1 MNCDLCGSA
10 IEMRENGAVCTGCGM
25 QYSMEALRKKLGK
38 PSPAPAASPAPQP
51 PQEDL
56 ANLIMQAE
64 LVLSQGNTASAVSL
78 CDIVL
83 SKDGSN
89 EKAWHIKLSA
99 LCRSNILIAAQ
110 ALCTAS
116 TQLGGDSAQFKSLQ
130 EDFLACASFRE
141 PQFSA
146 AQHLSATA
154 PEFARTF
161 AERCVAV
168 AVNDLEE
175 FCAGTLKNFRE
186 SYKKSKKDGR
196 WAYLLDKDWAL
207 RSSNLSDRIKILEHA
222 MQTCDK
228 LLDRSEAFPKVVRC
242 LQAYIKEVATM
253 LYDAKNVPLL
263 AERIAKLAVLA
274 DAIDQAGRQE
284 RTEAYWSQHPGKKEA
299 LLRETAEQ
307 EALQAQYSAQLKP
320 LNEEE
325 AALRKELAA
334 LKKDLEE
341 PVPAQS
347 ELDHFDS
354 RIVELNNAIGSL
366 NFFQGKRRKELEAEL
381 DSVMQTRSAVAAKV
395 REQTAQ
401 RDGKVN
407 ARMDEIKPQLA
418 VLSSQIGTLRRQIAD
433 CSARLIA
440 IREELNREF

>member
-1 MNCDLCGSA
+1 MNCDLCGGI

-38 PSPAPAASPAPQP
+38 PSPAPATAPAPQP

-83 SKDGSN
+83 SKDPVN

-99 LCRSNILIAAQ
+99 LCRSNLLIAAQ

-116 TQLGGDSAQFKSLQ
+116 SQLGADSAQFKSLQ
-130 EDFLACASFRE
+130 EEFLTCARFRE

-146 AQHLSATA
+146 AQHLSTTV

-161 AERCVAV
+161 AECCMADAV
-168 AVNDLEE
+168 GDLEE
-175 FCAGTLKNFRE
+175 FCAGTLKHFRE
-186 SYKKSKKDGR
+186 AYAKSKKDGR

-222 MQTCDK
+222 VQTCDK
-228 LLDRSEAFPKVVRC
+228 LLARSEAYPKVIRC
-242 LQAYIKEVATM
+242 LQAYMKEVAVM

-263 AERIAKLAVLA
+263 ADRIAKLAVLA
-274 DAIDQAGRQE
+274 DAIEQAGRLE
-284 RTEAYWSQHPGKKEA
+284 RAEAYWSRHPGVREA
-299 LLRETAEQ
+299 LQQ
-307 EALQAQYSAQLKP
+307 EAAQLEARQAQYSAELKT
-320 LNEEE
+320 LNEQDT
-325 AALRKELAA
+325 ALKNELAA
-334 LKKDLEE
+334 LKKKLSA
-341 PVPAQS
+341 PVEAQS

-381 DSVMQTRSAVAAKV
+381 EGVMQTRSAVAAKV
-395 REQTAQ
+395 REQIAQ
-401 RDGKVN
+401 RDSKVN
-407 ARMDEIKPQLA
+407 ARMDEIKTQLLPLA
-418 VLSSQIGTLRRQIAD
+418 RQIGTLRRQIAD
-433 CSARLIA
+433 CAARLGEIS
-440 IREELNREF
+440 RKLNKEF